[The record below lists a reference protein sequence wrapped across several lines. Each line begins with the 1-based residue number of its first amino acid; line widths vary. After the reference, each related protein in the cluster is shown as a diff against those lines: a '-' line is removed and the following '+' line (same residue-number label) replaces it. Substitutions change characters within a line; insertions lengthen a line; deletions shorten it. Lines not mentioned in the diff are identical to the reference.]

1 MTALIFIVILS
12 VLVIIHETGHFLLA
26 RKNKIKVTEFGLGY
40 PPRILNLFRQKET
53 DFSINLIPF
62 GGFVQMEGENG
73 PEGNNG
79 DTTGSFYEKSSK
91 ARLEVT
97 LAGVLFNFIFGI
109 LAFTFIFYQLGI
121 PHQLF
126 SQARIQE
133 IVENSPAAQ
142 AGLKTNTNVLALKV
156 NEQWIE
162 INNIPEVQKL
172 ISNHLGETLV
182 IRTSSSCEQEK
193 CSEEYEERSVYLR
206 TVEETPE
213 NEGSMG
219 LIFTD
224 VIFKTYPWYLMPF
237 MTIFHAFKQSIDLG
251 ILILQSLWQL
261 VTDLIRGRGLQQEVA
276 GPIGIVDQANTYGFF
291 EGGFLS
297 ILNFAALLSINLGI
311 INLLPI
317 PALDG
322 GRALLIFLEKV
333 FTRKKIDKIAHY
345 LNYFGYISLLALM
358 IIVSFNDIRN
368 IFR

>member
-12 VLVIIHETGHFLLA
+12 VLVIIHEAGHFLFA
-26 RKNKIKVTEFGLGY
+26 RKKKIKVREFGLGY
-40 PPRILNLFRQKET
+40 PPRVLKLFRQKET
-53 DFSINLIPF
+53 VFSINLIPF

-73 PEGNNG
+73 PEEDGG
-79 DTTGSFYEKSSK
+79 DKTGSFYEKSAK
-91 ARLEVT
+91 ARLEVI

-126 SQARIQE
+126 DQARIQE
-133 IVENSPAAQ
+133 IVENSPASQ
-142 AGLKTNTNVLALKV
+142 AGLKENTNILAFKV
-156 NEQWIE
+156 NEQWVE
-162 INNIPEVQKL
+162 INNISEVQKL
-172 ISNHLGETLV
+172 ASNHLGETLV
-182 IRTSSSCEQEK
+182 IRASLFCEQEK
-193 CSEEYEERSVYLR
+193 CSQEYEEKSIYLR
-206 TVEETPE
+206 TAEETPE

-219 LIFTD
+219 VVFSD
-224 VIFKTYPWYLMPF
+224 VIFKSYPWYLMPF
-237 MTIFHAFKQSIDLG
+237 MTVFHAFKQSIDLG

-261 VTDLIRGRGLQQEVA
+261 IADLIAGRGLQQEVS
-276 GPIGIVDQANTYGFF
+276 GPIGIIDQANTYGFF

-322 GRALLIFLEKV
+322 GRAILILLERV
-333 FTRKKIDKIAHY
+333 FSRKKIDKISHY

-358 IIVSFNDIRN
+358 VIVSFNDIRN